1 MKQVNF
7 RYLEMLEESLETEE
21 DLLIQ
26 QAIVERVIRRLI
38 NEDNVLI
45 QLNAETDKD
54 PVLVVHP
61 NYVIADD

>member
-1 MKQVNF
+1 MPNV
-7 RYLEMLEESLETEE
+7 YLEMLEESLETEE

>member
-1 MKQVNF
+1 M
-7 RYLEMLEESLETEE
+7 EMLEESVETEE
-21 DLLIQ
+21 ELMVQ
-26 QAIVERVIRRLI
+26 QAIVERVIKRLI

-54 PVLVVHP
+54 PILVVHP